1 MAQASD
7 DQVIAQ
13 VSLTP
18 SPLLFWLK
26 VNLRLSEKS
35 LNGRNPNTI
44 FGIIPAGYN
53 AVSYSLKQVSGVAV
67 ETKVSVSK
75 VIFGLL
81 FFFAGLSNLLGGE
94 FLVGFVIM
102 IIGAALFVAGLT
114 AALAVTNTGGVTQYI
129 KVSLIDRSR
138 LEDFSAQVQ
147 KAVLDRE

>member
-1 MAQASD
+1 MAQPSD
-7 DQVIAQ
+7 DNVLAQ
-13 VSLTP
+13 VNLTP

-26 VNLRLSEKS
+26 VNLRLSERG

-53 AVSYSLKQVSGVAV
+53 SVSYSLKQISGVAV
-67 ETKVSVSK
+67 ETKVSVPK

-81 FFFAGLSNLLGGE
+81 FAFAGLSGFGGE
-94 FLVGFVIM
+94 FFGSFVLLIV
-102 IIGAALFVAGLT
+102 GAAIFVAGLT

-138 LEDFSAQVQ
+138 LEDFVSTVQ
-147 KAVLDRE
+147 KAVLDQ

>member
-1 MAQASD
+1 MVSASD

-13 VSLTP
+13 VNLTP

-26 VNLRLSEKS
+26 VNLRLSAKG

-53 AVSYSLKQVSGVAV
+53 SVSYSLKQISGVAV
-67 ETKVSVSK
+67 ETKVSVAK

-81 FFFAGLSNLLGGE
+81 FAFAGLSGFAGG
-94 FLVGFVIM
+94 FGSFVIL
-102 IIGAALFVAGLT
+102 IIGAAIFVAGLT

-138 LEDFSAQVQ
+138 LEDFAGKVQ
-147 KAVLDRE
+147 KAVLDLD

>member
-7 DQVIAQ
+7 DNVLAQ
-13 VSLTP
+13 VNLTP

-26 VNLRLSEKS
+26 VNLRLSEKG

-53 AVSYSLKQVSGVAV
+53 SASYSLKQISGVAV
-67 ETKVSVSK
+67 ETKVSVPK

-81 FFFAGLSNLLGGE
+81 FSFAGLSGILGGE
-94 FLVGFVIM
+94 FFGSFVLL
-102 IIGAALFVAGLT
+102 IIGAAIFVAGLT

-138 LEDFSAQVQ
+138 LEDFAGKVQ
-147 KAVLDRE
+147 KAVLDQ

>member
-1 MAQASD
+1 MAKASD
-7 DQVIAQ
+7 DQVLAQ
-13 VSLTP
+13 VDLTP

-35 LNGRNPNTI
+35 LSGKNPNTI

-53 AVSYSLKQVSGVAV
+53 AVSYSLRQVSGVAV
-67 ETKVSVSK
+67 ETKVSVPK
-75 VIFGLL
+75 VIFGL
-81 FFFAGLSNLLGGE
+81 FFSFAGLSNIVNGQFFGGLV
-94 FLVGFVIM
+94 FL
-102 IIGAALFVAGLT
+102 IIGAAIFVAGLT

-138 LEDFSAQVQ
+138 LEDFSAKVQ

>member
-1 MAQASD
+1 MVSASD

-13 VSLTP
+13 VDLTP

-26 VNLRLSEKS
+26 VNLRLSGKG

-44 FGIIPAGYN
+44 FGIIPAGYKS
-53 AVSYSLKQVSGVAV
+53 VSYSLKQISGVAV
-67 ETKVSVSK
+67 ETKVSVAK

-81 FFFAGLSNLLGGE
+81 FAFLGLSTILAGE
-94 FLVGFVIM
+94 FFVGLVLL
-102 IIGAALFVAGLT
+102 IIGAAIFTAGLT

-138 LEDFSAQVQ
+138 LEDFTGRVQ
-147 KAVLDRE
+147 KAVLDLD

>member
-1 MAQASD
+1 MAKASD

-35 LNGRNPNTI
+35 LSGKNPNTI

-53 AVSYSLKQVSGVAV
+53 SVQYSLKQVSGVAV
-67 ETKVSVSK
+67 ETKVSVPK

-81 FFFAGLSNLLGGE
+81 FFFAGLSNILSGE
-94 FLVGFVIM
+94 FLGGFVIL
-102 IIGAALFVAGLT
+102 IIGAAIFVAGLT